1 MEWLRISTSAE
12 LVRVATDEIVYV
24 RADGNYCDLV
34 LTNGTRRKMTFQL
47 HFFEEIF
54 QQLQN
59 NTFVRVGRSL
69 IVNKRYIFV
78 INLPEQQL
86 ILSGGDMKEHIVFY
100 GQPKADSPQ
109 NVFVKPN
116 DQSQTCLD
124 FGMARKGGIKSN
136 ITLAREGLKQLKE
149 LLENEKPVDN
159 G

>member
-1 MEWLRISTSAE
+1 MEWLRISTSTE

-24 RADGNYCDLV
+24 RADGNYSDLV
-34 LTNGTRRKMTFQL
+34 LTNGKSRKMTFQL

-69 IVNKRYIFV
+69 IVNKRYIYV
-78 INLPEQQL
+78 INLTEQQL
-86 ILSGGDMKEHIVFY
+86 ILSGGELKEPIVFY
-100 GQPKADSPQ
+100 GQPKAESPQ
-109 NVFVKPN
+109 
-116 DQSQTCLD
+116 
-124 FGMARKGGIKSN
+124 N

-149 LLENEKPVDN
+149 LLENEKGNDN